1 MYDNQKEVRKQI
13 LDCIGCIAAVVTIL
27 AYLILCI
34 NSVPGWEF
42 IAKGTF
48 VSNVL
53 LAIQTWAP
61 LVVVGIVGWEF
72 VADKSFVIRV
82 LFYAAIALL
91 VVFMF
96 FPSTWTQVVGF
107 VK

>member
-27 AYLILCI
+27 AYLVLCI
-34 NSVPGWEF
+34 NSVWSF
-42 IAKGTF
+42 LDATTF
-48 VSNVL
+48 VYKVL
-53 LAIQTWAP
+53 LAVKTWAP

-72 VADKSFVIRV
+72 VADKHIAVRI

-91 VVFMF
+91 VIFMF

>member
-1 MYDNQKEVRKQI
+1 MVDNAKEVRRQI

-27 AYLILCI
+27 TYLVLCI
-34 NSVPGWEF
+34 NSVWTFLDATSF
-42 IAKGTF
+42 IY
-48 VSNVL
+48 NVL
-53 LAIQTWAP
+53 LAIKTWAP

-72 VADKSFVIRV
+72 VADKSFVVRV

-96 FPSTWTQVVGF
+96 FPSTWTQVVGL

>member
-1 MYDNQKEVRKQI
+1 MVDNAKEVRKQI
-13 LDCIGCIAAVVTIL
+13 LNCIGCIAAVVTIL
-27 AYLILCI
+27 AYLLLCI
-34 NSVPGWEF
+34 NSAWPF
-42 IAKGTF
+42 LDQTTF
-48 VSNVL
+48 VYKVM
-53 LAIQTWAP
+53 LAIKTWAP

-72 VADKSFVIRV
+72 VADKHIAVRI

-91 VVFMF
+91 VIFMF

>member
-1 MYDNQKEVRKQI
+1 MVDNAKEVRKQI
-13 LDCIGCIAAVVTIL
+13 LDCIGCIAAVVTII
-27 AYLILCI
+27 AYLVLCV
-34 NSVPGWEF
+34 NSVWTFLDPT
-42 IAKGTF
+42 TF
-48 VSNVL
+48 VYKVL
-53 LAIQTWAP
+53 LVVKTWAP

-72 VADKSFVIRV
+72 VADKSLVVRII
-82 LFYAAIALL
+82 FYAAIALL